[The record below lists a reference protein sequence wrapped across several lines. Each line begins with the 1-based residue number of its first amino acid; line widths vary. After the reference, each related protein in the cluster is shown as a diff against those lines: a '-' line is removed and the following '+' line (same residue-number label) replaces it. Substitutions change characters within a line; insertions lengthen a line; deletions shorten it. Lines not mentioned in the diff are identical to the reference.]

1 MRCFLSAV
9 FITIFF
15 ISSSSAQKLWTLEEC
30 AAYAID
36 HNISI
41 RQSESNEQL
50 SEYTLNQAK
59 LNLLPNINGSAGY
72 YFNFG
77 KTVDPTTNQFVNQN
91 TQTNSLQ
98 LSAGWPIFLGL
109 QRINAIKENEFSL
122 LASRANTDATEQNIL
137 LSVAGAFL
145 DIVYA
150 KENLINANDQ
160 LSLSQQ
166 QLERSRILAE
176 AGSLPRGSIYNIEA
190 QVAQDEL
197 NRVNAENQLALA
209 KLNLSQLMNVNET
222 VDVMVPDINMSNEL
236 LQDINKNADSIY
248 QTALKNQA
256 AIKSSEYSLLSS
268 ERALAASK
276 GAQYPSLSLFGNL
289 ATNYSDAY
297 RQLISFDT
305 ISGGV
310 YPIGFVESTGDPV
323 VSPQFD
329 FIPRLGNV
337 PYDKQLRDNFG
348 QFFGLSLEIPIFS
361 NWNTRTNISR
371 SKINVVNAQYNLQS
385 TKLQLQKDVQ
395 TAYQDAVGS
404 KNSYEALLKNVTAL
418 QRAFDDAQ
426 KRFNLGAINSL
437 DYTTAKSNL
446 ARAQSD
452 LLQSKYRY
460 IFSLKVLDVYEG
472 KPITLQ

>member
-1 MRCFLSAV
+1 
-9 FITIFF
+9 
-15 ISSSSAQKLWTLEEC
+15 
-30 AAYAID
+30 
-36 HNISI
+36 
-41 RQSESNEQL
+41 
-50 SEYTLNQAK
+50 
-59 LNLLPNINGSAGY
+59 
-72 YFNFG
+72 
-77 KTVDPTTNQFVNQN
+77 
-91 TQTNSLQ
+91 
-98 LSAGWPIFLGL
+98 
-109 QRINAIKENEFSL
+109 
-122 LASRANTDATEQNIL
+122 
-137 LSVAGAFL
+137 
-145 DIVYA
+145 
-150 KENLINANDQ
+150 
-160 LSLSQQ
+160 
-166 QLERSRILAE
+166 
-176 AGSLPRGSIYNIEA
+176 
-190 QVAQDEL
+190 
-197 NRVNAENQLALA
+197 
-209 KLNLSQLMNVNET
+209 MNVNET

-297 RQLISFDT
+297 QQLISFDT